1 MNTDTQ
7 KEENPATTEETSLE
21 ETLSQNTPAE
31 QPEEENEFEASN
43 TKKKGFHLFT
53 PDEDKLLAEYWLC
66 CPDNLTAEGK
76 PHFFRCQDLSL
87 PEIYERV
94 VQVRTRTMK
103 KRFDFFQRHT
113 LHFSA
118 IYNKLKQSSP
128 NLAGGENPSDGALV
142 EIAKEKYCRQTGR
155 QFGFEPA
162 WHVLR
167 DHPKWMIQGIES
179 TLPISSAEE
188 HLAVAPPSPADHLS
202 SSLSQTPRPD
212 ESIFAATSEDSFQAK
227 NPAASVSPTI
237 TSYTPG
243 PTSHLSGLKS
253 FSNRRVPNPSVPDSL
268 QAKNLAPL
276 PTITSC
282 TPGLTS
288 HLSARP
294 TSHISGRTCFFGQCV
309 SNPAVPDSFQAK
321 NLAPLPT
328 ITSCT
333 PGLTSHQSAGPVIPN
348 PSGPPYSTESLGTTS
363 SLSNPINQQTD
374 INPSHTRESSVEV
387 ISTPLSKKP
396 RIRRSSPPQTTLVV
410 PEPLP
415 RSDPQSRPSRPLI
428 ERQCIPGCP
437 PAIPA
442 DSFGEN
448 YSKDASS
455 QTLPVFPTPSPTPL
469 SEPSCT
475 TDQSHTISTVSKEA
489 DQSTNIKTS
498 GQKRTFDG
506 LEKDASSSNAVQLE
520 LNSNVT
526 TCLDKHNKRLG
537 GSIVLDN
544 PSIDGRHDLLRLQLE
559 VRRLEA
565 ENVSD
570 RMQVKI
576 MEKDVSACTDE
587 FEKEFFLVKKQKI
600 LTNLKAK

>member
-7 KEENPATTEETSLE
+7 KEENPAITKETSLE

-31 QPEEENEFEASN
+31 QPEEENEFEESN

-53 PDEDKLLAEYWLC
+53 PDEDKLLAEYWRR
-66 CPDNLTAEGK
+66 CPDNLTTEGK

-162 WHVLR
+162 WYVLR
-167 DHPKWMIQGIES
+167 DHPKWMMQGMDS
-179 TLPISSAEE
+179 TLPVSSAEE
-188 HLAVAPPSPADHLS
+188 PSPADHLS
-202 SSLSQTPRPD
+202 STLAQTPRPA
-212 ESIFAATSEDSFQAK
+212 ESILAATSEDSFQAEK
-227 NPAASVSPTI
+227 PAPSVSPTI
-237 TSYTPG
+237 TSSCTPG
-243 PTSHLSGLKS
+243 PTAQSHLSGLKC
-253 FSNRRVPNPSVPDSL
+253 FLNRRVPNPSVPDSL

-282 TPGLTS
+282 TPG
-288 HLSARP
+288 P
-294 TSHISGRTCFFGQCV
+294 TS
-309 SNPAVPDSFQAK
+309 N
-321 NLAPLPT
+321 
-328 ITSCT
+328 
-333 PGLTSHQSAGPVIPN
+333 QSAGSVIPN
-348 PSGPPYSTESLGTTS
+348 PSGPPYYTESLGTTS

-374 INPSHTRESSVEV
+374 INPSHTRESSVE
-387 ISTPLSKKP
+387 INSTPLSKKP
-396 RIRRSSPPQTTLVV
+396 RIRRSSPPQTTSVV
-410 PEPLP
+410 SEPLP

-428 ERQCIPGCP
+428 EWQCVPGCP
-437 PAIPA
+437 PAIPT
-442 DSFGEN
+442 DGFGEN

-455 QTLPVFPTPSPTPL
+455 QTLPVFPTPSPAPL

-475 TDQSHTISTVSKEA
+475 ADQSHTISTVSKEA

-520 LNSNVT
+520 LNTNVT
-526 TCLDKHNKRLG
+526 TCPDKDNNTL
-537 GSIVLDN
+537 GSIVLN
-544 PSIDGRHDLLRLQLE
+544 NASLDGHYDLLRLQLE

-565 ENVSD
+565 ENESD
-570 RMQVKI
+570 RMQVTI

-600 LTNLKAK
+600 LANLKAE

>member
-7 KEENPATTEETSLE
+7 KEENPAITKETSLE

-31 QPEEENEFEASN
+31 QPDEENEFEASN
-43 TKKKGFHLFT
+43 TKKKGSHLFT

-87 PEIYERV
+87 PEIYEQV

-103 KRFDFFQRHT
+103 KRLDFFQH
-113 LHFSA
+113 A
-118 IYNKLKQSSP
+118 
-128 NLAGGENPSDGALV
+128 ALV

-162 WHVLR
+162 WYVLC
-167 DHPKWMIQGIES
+167 DHPKWMMQGMES
-179 TLPISSAEE
+179 TLPVSSAEE
-188 HLAVAPPSPADHLS
+188 PSPADHLS
-202 SSLSQTPRPD
+202 STLAQTPLPA
-212 ESIFAATSEDSFQAK
+212 ESILAATSEDSFQAEK
-227 NPAASVSPTI
+227 PAPSVSPTL
-237 TSYTPG
+237 TSCTPG

-253 FSNRRVPNPSVPDSL
+253 FSNRRVPNPSVPDSF
-268 QAKNLAPL
+268 QAKEPVPSPSIA
-276 PTITSC
+276 SS
-282 TPGLTS
+282 TPGPTS

-294 TSHISGRTCFFGQCV
+294 TSPISGRTCFFGQCV
-309 SNPAVPDSFQAK
+309 SNPAVPDSLQAK

-333 PGLTSHQSAGPVIPN
+333 PGPTSHQSPGPVIPN
-348 PSGPPYSTESLGTTS
+348 PSGPPYYTESLGTTS
-363 SLSNPINQQTD
+363 SLSNSINQQTD

-396 RIRRSSPPQTTLVV
+396 RIRRSSPPLTTLVV

-448 YSKDASS
+448 YSSSSKDASS

-498 GQKRTFDG
+498 GKKRTFDG
-506 LEKDASSSNAVQLE
+506 LEKDASSSNAAQLE
-520 LNSNVT
+520 LNTNVT
-526 TCLDKHNKRLG
+526 TCLDKDNNTL
-537 GSIVLDN
+537 GSIVLN
-544 PSIDGRHDLLRLQLE
+544 NASLDGHYDLLRLQLE

-565 ENVSD
+565 ENESD
-570 RMQVKI
+570 RMQVTI

-600 LTNLKAK
+600 LANLKA